1 MNRVRNRATL
11 FALPALLLTSLGY
24 ACDHAGD
31 HWKEADTD
39 KDGKI
44 SRAEAEAASPR
55 MAQGFARVD
64 KDNDGQL
71 TTEEMQAARTEWRE
85 QRSDWREHRD
95 ELRDKFNAADKD
107 GDQALNLAEAQ
118 AAFPKIAENFGT
130 LDTNNDGKVTPE
142 ELRAPRH
149 RM

>member
-1 MNRVRNRATL
+1 MNRVRNRAML
-11 FALPALLLTSLGY
+11 AALPALLLTSLGY

-31 HWKEADTD
+31 HWKAADTD

-64 KDNDGQL
+64 KDSDGQL
-71 TTEEMQAARTEWRE
+71 TSEEMQAA
-85 QRSDWREHRD
+85 RSDWREHRD
-95 ELRDKFNAADKD
+95 DLRDQFVAADKD
-107 GDQALNLAEAQ
+107 GDHALNLAEAQ
-118 AAFPKIAENFGT
+118 VAFPKIAENFGT

-142 ELRAPRH
+142 ELRALRH

>member
-11 FALPALLLTSLGY
+11 FALPAVLLASVAF
-24 ACDHAGD
+24 ACDQAGD

-55 MAQGFARVD
+55 MAEGFGRVD
-64 KDNDGQL
+64 KDANGQL
-71 TTEEMQAARTEWRE
+71 TPEEMDAARAEWRDK
-85 QRSDWREHRD
+85 RSDWREHRD
-95 ELRDKFNAADKD
+95 EVRDKFSAADKD
-107 GDQALNLAEAQ
+107 GDHALNLAEAQ
-118 AAFPKIAENFGT
+118 VAFPKIAENFT
-130 LDTNNDGKVTPE
+130 ALDTNNDGRVTPE
-142 ELRAPRH
+142 ELRATRL

>member
-1 MNRVRNRATL
+1 
-11 FALPALLLTSLGY
+11 LLLTSLGY

-55 MAQGFARVD
+55 MTEWFARLD

-71 TTEEMQAARTEWRE
+71 TSEEMQAAHGE
-85 QRSDWREHRD
+85 WREHRD
-95 ELRDKFNAADKD
+95 DLRDKFTAADKD
-107 GDQALNLAEAQ
+107 GDHALNLAEAQ
-118 AAFPKIAENFGT
+118 VAFPKIAENFGT

-142 ELRAPRH
+142 ELRAVRH